1 MNVVLVGGTGAIGQV
16 IAKYLDAKNFQYINF
31 TRNAENSYRILPN
44 ALSHI
49 IFKENN
55 RKELLNAIEQSDAI
69 INLAGAS
76 IAGARWTDKYKQ
88 QIYESRINS
97 TNFIASLIN
106 EFPTTKEIT
115 FVSTSAIG
123 IYGNRGDELLS
134 ETSSLGNDFLANLC
148 KDWERASNNVHSN
161 VRVINPRVGVVL
173 DNKTGAL
180 PKLVLPYKFF
190 IGGAIGSGKQW
201 YSWIHIDDLAK
212 LYVNFLENTFFAG
225 TYNAVAPNPTNMLEF
240 AKRIGSALHRPSF
253 FKVPEFILNAM
264 LGEKSAIVLASQRVS
279 SEKLQKNKFKFGF
292 NLLDEALN
300 NLLC

>member
-1 MNVVLVGGTGAIGQV
+1 MNVILVGGTGAIGQV
-16 IAKYLDAKNFQYINF
+16 IAKHLDAKNFQYISF
-31 TRNAENSYRILPN
+31 TRNIENSYKILPN

-106 EFPTTKEIT
+106 EFPTKEIT
-115 FVSTSAIG
+115 LVSTSAIG
-123 IYGNRGDELLS
+123 IYGDRGDELLF

-148 KDWERASNNVHSN
+148 KYWEKASNNVHSN

-180 PKLVLPYKFF
+180 PKLILPYKFF

-212 LYVNFLENTFFAG
+212 LYVNFLENKTFVG
-225 TYNAVAPNPTNMLEF
+225 TYNAVAPNPATMLEF
-240 AKRIGSALHRPSF
+240 AKRIGSLLHRPSF

-264 LGEKSAIVLASQRVS
+264 LGESSAIVLASQRVS
-279 SEKLQKNKFKFGF
+279 SEKLQKSNF
-292 NLLDEALN
+292 NFNFNHLDEALN
-300 NLLC
+300 NLLR